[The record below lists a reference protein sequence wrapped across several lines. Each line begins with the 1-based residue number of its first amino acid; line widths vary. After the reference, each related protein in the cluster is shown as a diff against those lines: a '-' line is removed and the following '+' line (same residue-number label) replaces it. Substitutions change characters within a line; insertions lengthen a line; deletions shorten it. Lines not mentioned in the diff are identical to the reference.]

1 MKFIQKNKKIII
13 IIKYN
18 IYERNKQKTKKKQ
31 TKKQQK
37 KTNKKRFFCTM
48 TSNIRLT
55 SVDNDAQMDLM
66 LTRIYFFSN

>member
-1 MKFIQKNKKIII
+1 MR
-13 IIKYN
+13 
-18 IYERNKQKTKKKQ
+18 E

-37 KTNKKRFFCTM
+37 KRLCYTM

-66 LTRIYFFSN
+66 LTRLYVFSN